1 MTSSITKRLKQIT
14 GALALM
20 LSAPYAFA
28 AAPSNLDL
36 ATTLG
41 SLVLVIGVILL
52 LAWLLKRM
60 QVPALGQQ
68 KGLRIVSQLPVGT
81 KERIAVVQ
89 VGEEQ
94 FLVGITSQSIQIL
107 AKLEKPLKE
116 EELATNAFASQFS
129 QLIKKNDKGN
139 PIRLL
144 FSTLVLLVGVL
155 FSLFSF
161 AEAEESPLPANLAEG
176 SSVTVQAMQSDTG
189 SSRSMSVGNGAGI
202 PAFTMTTNPDGSED
216 YSVTLQILA
225 LMTMLGF
232 LPAMVI
238 LMTSFT
244 RIVVV
249 MSILRQ
255 AMGLQQT
262 PSNQVIIG
270 IALFLTFFVMS
281 PVLNEIN
288 DTAIQPYLNEQVTA
302 REAFDAAQVPMKA
315 FMLKQTRIKDLE
327 TFVNM
332 SGEQVTNPEDVSMA
346 VLIPAFITSELKT
359 AFQIGFMLFLP
370 FLIIDLVVASV
381 LMAMGM
387 MMLSP
392 MIVSLPF
399 KLMLFVLVDGWN
411 LILSTLAGSF
421 AL

>member
-1 MTSSITKRLKQIT
+1 MWMSALLFAPLASAQQELETPIPAT
-14 GALALM
+14 GAGAENVTV
-20 LSAPYAFA
+20 SAMEGEQGSAR
-28 AAPSNLDL
+28 
-36 ATTLG
+36 TMTLG
-41 SLVLVIGVILL
+41 S
-52 LAWLLKRM
+52 
-60 QVPALGQQ
+60 
-68 KGLRIVSQLPVGT
+68 
-81 KERIAVVQ
+81 
-89 VGEEQ
+89 
-94 FLVGITSQSIQIL
+94 
-107 AKLEKPLKE
+107 
-116 EELATNAFASQFS
+116 
-129 QLIKKNDKGN
+129 
-139 PIRLL
+139 
-144 FSTLVLLVGVL
+144 
-155 FSLFSF
+155 
-161 AEAEESPLPANLAEG
+161 
-176 SSVTVQAMQSDTG
+176 SSG
-189 SSRSMSVGNGAGI
+189 GGGI
-202 PAFTMTTNPDGSED
+202 PAFTMTTTADGGEE
-216 YSVTLQILA
+216 YSVNLQILA

-270 IALFLTFFVMS
+270 IAVFLTFFIMS
-281 PVLNEIN
+281 PVLNRIN
-288 DTAIQPYLNEQVTA
+288 DQAVQPYLNEQITA
-302 REAFDAAQVPMKA
+302 RQAFDLAQEPMKD
-315 FMLKQTRIKDLE
+315 FMLKQTRVKDLE
-327 TFVNM
+327 TFVNI
-332 SGEQVTNPEDVSMA
+332 SGSEAQNPEDVSMA

-399 KLMLFVLVDGWN
+399 KLMLFMLVDGWN
-411 LILSTLAGSF
+411 LILSTLASSF

>member
-1 MTSSITKRLKQIT
+1 
-14 GALALM
+14 
-20 LSAPYAFA
+20 
-28 AAPSNLDL
+28 
-36 ATTLG
+36 
-41 SLVLVIGVILL
+41 
-52 LAWLLKRM
+52 
-60 QVPALGQQ
+60 
-68 KGLRIVSQLPVGT
+68 
-81 KERIAVVQ
+81 
-89 VGEEQ
+89 
-94 FLVGITSQSIQIL
+94 
-107 AKLEKPLKE
+107 
-116 EELATNAFASQFS
+116 
-129 QLIKKNDKGN
+129 
-139 PIRLL
+139 
-144 FSTLVLLVGVL
+144 VLLVQIIL
-155 FSLFSF
+155 FCSLVFSVSVF
-161 AEAEESPLPANLAEG
+161 AQAEDGAVIPANTAG
-176 SSVTVQAMQSDTG
+176 SESVTISTMEQDQATSQTMTTG
-189 SSRSMSVGNGAGI
+189 SLTGNGGGI
-202 PAFTMTTNPDGSED
+202 PAFTMTTNANGGED
-216 YSVTLQILA
+216 YSVNLQILA

-270 IALFLTFFVMS
+270 IAIFLTFFIMS
-281 PVLNEIN
+281 PVINQVNEQ
-288 DTAIQPYLNEQVTA
+288 AVQPYLNEQISA
-302 REAFDAAQVPMKA
+302 RQAFDIAQEPIKS

-327 TFVNM
+327 TFVEI
-332 SGEQVTNPEDVSMA
+332 SGAEVTNPEDVSMA

>member
-1 MTSSITKRLKQIT
+1 MIKNNLIAACLAAFVFLLFAPLTLAADEPAVTIPPSAANADSVTLKTLEQADGNRRTLALGSQT
-14 GALALM
+14 GA
-20 LSAPYAFA
+20 
-28 AAPSNLDL
+28 
-36 ATTLG
+36 G
-41 SLVLVIGVILL
+41 
-52 LAWLLKRM
+52 
-60 QVPALGQQ
+60 
-68 KGLRIVSQLPVGT
+68 
-81 KERIAVVQ
+81 
-89 VGEEQ
+89 
-94 FLVGITSQSIQIL
+94 
-107 AKLEKPLKE
+107 
-116 EELATNAFASQFS
+116 
-129 QLIKKNDKGN
+129 
-139 PIRLL
+139 
-144 FSTLVLLVGVL
+144 
-155 FSLFSF
+155 
-161 AEAEESPLPANLAEG
+161 
-176 SSVTVQAMQSDTG
+176 
-189 SSRSMSVGNGAGI
+189 GI

-216 YSVTLQILA
+216 YSVNLQILA
-225 LMTMLGF
+225 LMTLLGF

-270 IALFLTFFVMS
+270 IAIFLTFFIMS
-281 PVLNEIN
+281 PVLDRVNSE
-288 DTAIQPYLNEQVTA
+288 AIQPYLNEEITA
-302 REAFDAAQVPMKA
+302 RQAFDQAQGPMKT
-315 FMLKQTRIKDLE
+315 FMLKQTRVKDLE
-327 TFVNM
+327 TFVNI
-332 SGEQVTNPEDVSMA
+332 SGSQAANPEDVSMA

-370 FLIIDLVVASV
+370 FLIIDLVVASI

-421 AL
+421 SV

>member
-1 MTSSITKRLKQIT
+1 MMLK
-14 GALALM
+14 
-20 LSAPYAFA
+20 
-28 AAPSNLDL
+28 NN
-36 ATTLG
+36 
-41 SLVLVIGVILL
+41 
-52 LAWLLKRM
+52 
-60 QVPALGQQ
+60 
-68 KGLRIVSQLPVGT
+68 RI
-81 KERIAVVQ
+81 
-89 VGEEQ
+89 
-94 FLVGITSQSIQIL
+94 
-107 AKLEKPLKE
+107 
-116 EELATNAFASQFS
+116 
-129 QLIKKNDKGN
+129 
-139 PIRLL
+139 
-144 FSTLVLLVGVL
+144 LVLLAQIALIASMLISGV
-155 FSLFSF
+155 SF
-161 AEAEESPLPANLAEG
+161 AQEEISTPIPATAVGAEG
-176 SSVTVQAMQSDTG
+176 ITVSAMEKEQGAAQTVSSSSVSG
-189 SSRSMSVGNGAGI
+189 GGI

-216 YSVTLQILA
+216 YSINLQILA

-270 IALFLTFFVMS
+270 IAIFLTFFIMS
-281 PVLNEIN
+281 PVINEVN
-288 DTAIQPYLNEQVTA
+288 EQAVQPYINEQISA
-302 REAFDAAQVPMKA
+302 RQAFDVAQEPIRA

-327 TFVNM
+327 TFVEI
-332 SGEQVTNPEDVSMA
+332 SGSNVANPEDVSMA

>member
-1 MTSSITKRLKQIT
+1 MVK
-14 GALALM
+14 M
-20 LSAPYAFA
+20 L
-28 AAPSNLDL
+28 LVQL
-36 ATTLG
+36 TLLC
-41 SLVLVIGVILL
+41 SLV
-52 LAWLLKRM
+52 
-60 QVPALGQQ
+60 
-68 KGLRIVSQLPVGT
+68 
-81 KERIAVVQ
+81 
-89 VGEEQ
+89 
-94 FLVGITSQSIQIL
+94 F
-107 AKLEKPLKE
+107 
-116 EELATNAFASQFS
+116 
-129 QLIKKNDKGN
+129 
-139 PIRLL
+139 
-144 FSTLVLLVGVL
+144 
-155 FSLFSF
+155 
-161 AEAEESPLPANLAEG
+161 
-176 SSVTVQAMQSDTG
+176 
-189 SSRSMSVGNGAGI
+189 SMSVFAQAEDGTVIPANTAGSESVTISTMEQDQAKSQTMTTGSLTGNGGGI
-202 PAFTMTTNPDGSED
+202 PAFTMTTNANGGED
-216 YSVTLQILA
+216 YSINLQILA

-270 IALFLTFFVMS
+270 IAIFLTFFIMS
-281 PVLNEIN
+281 PVINQVNEQ
-288 DTAIQPYLNEQVTA
+288 AVQPYLNEQISA
-302 REAFDAAQVPMKA
+302 RQAFDVAQEPIKS

-327 TFVNM
+327 TFVEI
-332 SGEQVTNPEDVSMA
+332 SGAEVTNPEDVSMA